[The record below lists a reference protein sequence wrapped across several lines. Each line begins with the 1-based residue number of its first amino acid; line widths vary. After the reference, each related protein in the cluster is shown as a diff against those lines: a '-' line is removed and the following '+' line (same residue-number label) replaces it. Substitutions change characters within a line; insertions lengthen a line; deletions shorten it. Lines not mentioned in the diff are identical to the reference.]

1 MSCTVYQY
9 LGERLSNNGL
19 EVYYS
24 EPDNIYKEDFDCS
37 LLAQTLQLDF
47 TTFKLT
53 ELELLSS
60 SNLSTWLQYC
70 AKKAGDEPDILGVK
84 IFRFLTGEG
93 FDDFISDVTQT
104 FTDLLNGNATGAF
117 QSFIKQKDPDVR
129 AKLEI
134 ARSWLSSIYEEY
146 YGQKYLIQVGNSDIG
161 VCIKDR
167 YGNAPSGNVKVEADG
182 GIFYS
187 SDTPSTAGGWLSKN
201 QNQLM
206 GLSVGTELNSFTET
220 DGRIGCFVKF
230 DQANQIE
237 KYGLIWNIDLSK
249 LGDDNFFKKSNESD
263 IYLKASVEPIL
274 YQIDDKQYVLVN
286 LSSRAE
292 LKIAPG
298 TEDCPGLLESVG
310 AVAIMVLH
318 GTDGPDDFKASLSNM
333 LCGDDDGTKTGT
345 SLTHSNLN
353 NFNMSPI
360 AISPDSFC
368 IPFKSNLFTYGPWFY
383 QSNPVGLT
391 QIETNKELAPWN
403 FANLQ
408 NTGYD
413 IMNYYGNLIAQDGPR
428 ALQKQESGS
437 ITVASLPSY
446 GIGYIVGSNAATLT
460 DLQINIG
467 DNGYTT
473 VYNFQTYAPKFG
485 QPGRYLSDLWS
496 RNYKSMSYLHKFM
509 KEENLKL
516 KNLMNRTSSE
526 IQKEKSIRKSIPITS
541 GDVNTVGVPAGTP
554 GTNSDR
560 TPHMMLFGGYVM
572 RDKETTLGGG
582 EECVE
587 VSSEYPQNCNC
598 NSQIP
603 PSVPIPVSVG
613 SLGNNLVNIPQVVTE
628 SDMSNLWYK
637 ERANNFQRLSITTL
651 DLLFASISTNQQ
663 DDPDAE
669 LPRLALYQNYDCGY
683 SEFSSKTPTFL
694 GDGKAPNSRTRFEIP
709 PFHFD
714 DILQYD
720 LPINQMYLNSVT
732 SSAMLDNWDGR
743 KNASTQGFVTNIIA
757 YGALSENFDI
767 DQSEESRDKQQG
779 ETNFRYSILRGPL
792 TLQSWGYDTSGKP
805 IPNAIDA
812 ADQAEKGRFRRR
824 GLQDKFLKDWLSNP
838 KTWPAGPID
847 LRWDRE
853 RGMWV
858 SPPSN
863 KIVVAR
869 LLTNL
874 ERFGVAEA
882 ELIDPEAGG
891 IRFYEE
897 YDIWS
902 QQGAN
907 IKGSIHRA
915 KIKVYDFLG
924 IKLCK
929 CDYIYA
935 YYDDNRYIVL
945 ESNRA
950 YKDPNESC
958 CATTGTV
965 PTPTKVTQPTQP
977 TQPTPTSCWC
987 NLECLKTLSNF
998 KAGKHQALV
1007 HKQESNGPDCLVW
1020 EDIVECYTTPPNFYQ
1035 NP

>member
-9 LGERLSNNGL
+9 LGERLSYTGL
-19 EVYYS
+19 EVYYT
-24 EPDNIYKEDFDCS
+24 EPDNILKEDFDCS
-37 LLAQTLQLDF
+37 LLSQSLELDF

-60 SNLSTWLQYC
+60 SNLTTWLQYC
-70 AKKAGDEPDILGVK
+70 AKQSTDEPDILGVK
-84 IFRFLTGEG
+84 VFRFLTGEG
-93 FDDFISDVTQT
+93 FEDFIASVTT
-104 FTDLLNGNATGAF
+104 VFTQLIAGNASGSLE
-117 QSFIKQKDPDVR
+117 SFVKQQEPDIR

-134 ARSWLSSIYEEY
+134 ARSWLNNIYEQY
-146 YGQKYLIQVGNSDIG
+146 YGQKYLIQVGDSNIG

-167 YGNAPSGNVKVEADG
+167 YGNQPSGNVKVESDG

-187 SDTPSTAGGWLSKN
+187 SDTPSTAGGWLPKN
-201 QNQLM
+201 QSQIM
-206 GLSVGTELNSFTET
+206 GLAVGTELNSFTET

-230 DQANQIE
+230 NQANQIS
-237 KYGLIWNIDLSK
+237 KYGLTWDIDLSK
-249 LGDDNFFKKSNESD
+249 LGDDNFFKRSAESD
-263 IYLKASVEPIL
+263 IYLKASVDPAL
-274 YQIDDKQYVLVN
+274 YQIDGNQYVLIT
-286 LSSRAE
+286 LSNRAE

-318 GTDGPDDFKASLSNM
+318 GTDTYKEPLSNM
-333 LCGDDDGTKTGT
+333 LCGDDDDTKSGT
-345 SLTHSNLN
+345 SLLHSNLN
-353 NFNMSPI
+353 NNNMSPI

-391 QIETNKELAPWN
+391 QVETNKELAPWN

-413 IMNYYGNLIAQDGPR
+413 IMNYYGNLIAQDGPK

-467 DNGYTT
+467 ESGYTT

-509 KEENLKL
+509 KEQNLEL
-516 KNLMNRTSSE
+516 KNLLNRTSSE
-526 IQKEKSIRKSIPITS
+526 IQKQRGSRKSIPATS
-541 GDVNTVGVPAGTP
+541 TDVVTVGVPGGTP
-554 GTNSDR
+554 GTSASK
-560 TPHMMLFGGYVM
+560 TPHMMLFGGYTM
-572 RDKETTLGGG
+572 KDKMQALGGG
-582 EECVE
+582 EECVA
-587 VSSEYPQNCNC
+587 VDLSNISECNC
-598 NSQIP
+598 LSNP
-603 PSVPIPVSVG
+603 PLGSLPPGSVQ
-613 SLGNNLVNIPQVVTE
+613 SLGNNLINIPQTVTE
-628 SDMSNLWYK
+628 SDMSNVWYK
-637 ERANNFQRLSITTL
+637 QRANNFQRISITTL
-651 DLLFASISTNQQ
+651 DLLFGSISTNQQ
-663 DDPDAE
+663 DDNNAE

-683 SEFSSKTPTFL
+683 SEFSNKTSTFL
-694 GDGKAPNSRTRFEIP
+694 GDGKAPNSRTRSEIP

-720 LPINQMYLNSVT
+720 LPIHQMYLNSVT
-732 SSAMLDNWDGR
+732 SRAMLDTWDGR

-757 YGALSENFDI
+757 YGSSSENFDI
-767 DQSEESRDKQQG
+767 NSSEESRDKQQG
-779 ETNFRYSILRGPL
+779 ETNFRYSVLRGPL
-792 TLQSWGYDTSGKP
+792 SLQAWGYDTSGKP

-853 RGMWV
+853 RGVWV

-869 LLTNL
+869 LLTDL
-874 ERFGVAEA
+874 QKFGVAEA

-924 IKLCK
+924 VKLCK

-958 CATTGTV
+958 CATTGITQ
-965 PTPTKVTQPTQP
+965 PTPPTKVTQPTQP
-977 TQPTPTSCWC
+977 TKPPTPTSCWC

-998 KAGKHQALV
+998 KEGKHQALV
-1007 HKQESNGPDCLVW
+1007 HKQETNGPDCLVW
-1020 EDIVECYTTPPNFYQ
+1020 EDIVECYTPPPNFYK